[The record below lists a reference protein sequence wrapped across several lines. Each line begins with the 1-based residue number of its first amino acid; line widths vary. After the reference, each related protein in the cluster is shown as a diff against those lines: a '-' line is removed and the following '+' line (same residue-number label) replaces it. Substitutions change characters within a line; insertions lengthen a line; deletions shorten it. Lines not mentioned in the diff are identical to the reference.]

1 MPQIFSTGGL
11 ATGEGGSKGLLSSG
25 FGGETEGLEGEG
37 LTLTRLA
44 IWESR
49 LVPEGTG
56 FSWIVGEAR
65 MGV

>member
-1 MPQIFSTGGL
+1 MPQILSTGGL
-11 ATGEGGSKGLLSSG
+11 AAGKGGSMGLLTSG

-37 LTLTRLA
+37 LMLTRLA

-56 FSWIVGEAR
+56 FSRVVGGAR